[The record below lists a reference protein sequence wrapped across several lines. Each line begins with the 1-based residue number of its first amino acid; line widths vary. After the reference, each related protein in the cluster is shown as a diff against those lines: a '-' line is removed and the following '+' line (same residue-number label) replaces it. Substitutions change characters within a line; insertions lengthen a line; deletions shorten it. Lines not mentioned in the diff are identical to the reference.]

1 MKERPDSREL
11 NAYVDGELPP
21 DRAAHVARAVAEDR
35 QIAREVAALLRL
47 KTATMAAFDG
57 EPPALPRASRR
68 PSVRGGAAWTGAA
81 LAVIAM
87 LAAAT
92 GSFLTA
98 RPPQP
103 GAERV
108 AALLEAWSRDQVPPG
123 SPSRASQAGDTPD
136 TASLIKLMQGLAD
149 LQLKVIRSQPVAQG
163 MAFDLLGPSGCR
175 LAVWAGPSSLP
186 LAAVPPLAAR
196 LEAGDAIAWQ
206 AGGTQFLLVSHNAPR
221 QKFAVMA
228 AALQR
233 ALLDAAPPDDSAL
246 SRVAEARSQGLPC
259 KA

>member
-1 MKERPDSREL
+1 MKERPDSGEL
-11 NAYVDGELPP
+11 NAYVDGELSP

-35 QIAREVAALLRL
+35 QLAREVAALLRL
-47 KTATMAAFDG
+47 KTATMAAFDS

-68 PSVRGGAAWTGAA
+68 PSDRGGAAWAGAA
-81 LAVIAM
+81 LAVIAI
-87 LAAAT
+87 LAAAA
-92 GSFLTA
+92 GSFSIAT
-98 RPPQP
+98 PPRT
-103 GAERV
+103 GAESV
-108 AALLEAWSRDQVPPG
+108 AAVLEAWNRDEIPPG
-123 SPSRASQAGDTPD
+123 SPSLASPASDKPE
-136 TASLIKLMQGLAD
+136 TASLVRLLQGLAD
-149 LQLKVIRSQPVAQG
+149 LQLTVIRSQPVAQG

-175 LAVWAGPSSLP
+175 LAVWAGPSSLS
-186 LAAVPPLAAR
+186 LVAAPALNAR

-221 QKFAVMA
+221 QKFAAMA

-233 ALLDAAPPDDSAL
+233 AILDAAPADDSAM